1 MKKILIALLLV
12 LSFSTISEA
21 TTLATI
27 RGRVREYLYETD
39 EINTI
44 YTNTFI
50 NEAINEAQYMVL
62 DVLPTSANYNMLTTY
77 SVAISSVTNSY
88 SLPTDFRSV
97 VATSLYGK
105 PIIQLKQEEFYGKY
119 LNATTKDPMFC
130 IFNNKINVYPATTG
144 TLEIMYMKQ
153 PTFLDADTKEVS
165 TIQEFDKLIT
175 MAATIYVLRLDNQVA
190 RSEAIARQF
199 LDEVQMKGGTYI
211 NTNQVNKTGG
221 GK

>member
-12 LSFSTISEA
+12 LSFSTIVEA
-21 TTLATI
+21 TTLSTI

-175 MAATIYVLRLDNQVA
+175 MAATIYILRLDNQVA